1 MDNRNEIIRNVI
13 LTSVEATKSTGAD
26 LATLRVML
34 LSASLRL
41 DLSEIEQHCDYLIRK
56 GLLAERKGMAS
67 GKRMFVLTPEGRE
80 YLDSEGLI

>member
-1 MDNRNEIIRNVI
+1 MTNRTEIINNLI
-13 LTSVEATKSTGAD
+13 LTSAEATKSTGAD

-41 DLSEIEQHCDYLIRK
+41 DVAEIEQHCDYLINK
-56 GLLAERKGMAS
+56 GHLKERKGALS
-67 GKRMFVLTPEGRE
+67 GKRVFVLTDTARE

>member
-13 LTSVEATKSTGAD
+13 LTSIEATKSTGGD

-41 DLSEIEQHCDYLIRK
+41 DPSEIEQHCDYLIRK
-56 GLLAERKGMAS
+56 GLLVERKGMAS